1 MKTGLVY
8 DVRMRYHA
16 KVFTSYSEYI
26 DPHPEDPRRIYRIY
40 KKLVEAGIVLD
51 PSLAGINEIGPFML
65 KIPIREATS
74 EEILQVHSEDHLK
87 FIQSTEDMS
96 RDQLLKETETGD
108 SIYVNNDSYL
118 SAKLSCGGT
127 IEACKAVIEGE

>member
-1 MKTGLVY
+1 M
-8 DVRMRYHA
+8 
-16 KVFTSYSEYI
+16 
-26 DPHPEDPRRIYRIY
+26 
-40 KKLVEAGIVLD
+40 VEAGIVLD

-108 SIYVNNDSYL
+108 SIYVNNDSICQRNYPVVVL
-118 SAKLSCGGT
+118 LKHVKQLLRESKIL
-127 IEACKAVIEGE
+127 

>member
-1 MKTGLVY
+1 M
-8 DVRMRYHA
+8 
-16 KVFTSYSEYI
+16 
-26 DPHPEDPRRIYRIY
+26 
-40 KKLVEAGIVLD
+40 VEAGIVLD

-65 KIPIREATS
+65 KIPIREAKYPK
-74 EEILQVHSEDHLK
+74 EILQVHSEDHLK

>member
-1 MKTGLVY
+1 
-8 DVRMRYHA
+8 
-16 KVFTSYSEYI
+16 
-26 DPHPEDPRRIYRIY
+26 
-40 KKLVEAGIVLD
+40 
-51 PSLAGINEIGPFML
+51 
-65 KIPIREATS
+65 
-74 EEILQVHSEDHLK
+74 
-87 FIQSTEDMS
+87 MS